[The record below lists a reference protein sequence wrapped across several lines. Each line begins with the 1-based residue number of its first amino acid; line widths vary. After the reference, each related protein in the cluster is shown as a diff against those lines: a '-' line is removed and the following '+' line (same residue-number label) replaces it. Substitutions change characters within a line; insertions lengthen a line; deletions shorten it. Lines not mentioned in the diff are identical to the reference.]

1 MPIVLGN
8 PAHNDLSLVQ
18 NPVARNYALNIKYVT
33 LDHKTNHR
41 STFFEIEMYTSASW
55 INKFS
60 MDVLYGSKYWEN
72 RL

>member
-33 LDHKTNHR
+33 LDHKTIIGVHFLKLR
-41 STFFEIEMYTSASW
+41 CTHLQA
-55 INKFS
+55 
-60 MDVLYGSKYWEN
+60 G
-72 RL
+72 